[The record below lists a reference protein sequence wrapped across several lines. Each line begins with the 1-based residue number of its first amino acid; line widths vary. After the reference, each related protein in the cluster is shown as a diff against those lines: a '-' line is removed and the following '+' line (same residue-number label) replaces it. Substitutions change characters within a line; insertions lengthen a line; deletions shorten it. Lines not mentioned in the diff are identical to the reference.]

1 MSGQTLNESIARVS
15 NNIASP
21 RSVYS
26 VFMYQ
31 TCSLYMFI
39 WNDVVH
45 CFPNLGTLVAHH
57 SQKQPRVQSWPSHG
71 GFHEWGY
78 PHSWMVFLWTILLR
92 WMMENGGYTC
102 CTSIPSKTHGLK
114 RTPRRVA
121 AVGTLDHRED
131 LRCHQVV
138 PSGADEKLV
147 HWCSFPWRIHGAA
160 IYGFSWIQSI
170 YPLYVSIFY
179 QHHGYPMEVCDR
191 LGLMCCNHRERR
203 KVNPH

>member
-1 MSGQTLNESIARVS
+1 MKLPNSFRGAPIKYQSVQKHVFLQPWDDRIFPTALGQALSKIQAIAMSGQTLNESIARVS

-78 PHSWMVFLWTILLR
+78 PHSWMVFFVDNRIKMDDGKWGVHVLR
-92 WMMENGGYTC
+92 
-102 CTSIPSKTHGLK
+102 
-114 RTPRRVA
+114 
-121 AVGTLDHRED
+121 
-131 LRCHQVV
+131 
-138 PSGADEKLV
+138 V
-147 HWCSFPWRIHGAA
+147 HT
-160 IYGFSWIQSI
+160 Q
-170 YPLYVSIFY
+170 
-179 QHHGYPMEVCDR
+179 
-191 LGLMCCNHRERR
+191 
-203 KVNPH
+203 

>member
-1 MSGQTLNESIARVS
+1 MKLPNSFRGAPIKYQSVQKHVFLQPWDDRIFPTAVVS
-15 NNIASP
+15 MNGATPI
-21 RSVYS
+21 
-26 VFMYQ
+26 
-31 TCSLYMFI
+31 
-39 WNDVVH
+39 
-45 CFPNLGTLVAHH
+45 
-57 SQKQPRVQSWPSHG
+57 HG
-71 GFHEWGY
+71 WF
-78 PHSWMVFLWTILLR
+78 FLWTIVLR

-102 CTSIPSKTHGLK
+102 CASIPSKTHGLK

-191 LGLMCCNHRERR
+191 LGLMYCNHRERR